1 MAPQRVDGV
10 EAVTQVPKPP
20 WRPVPRGTV
29 TRAGSVSGQSTVKGA
44 GSRSG
49 WLSRWKATSM
59 LPAQPKVMKVSSRE
73 ERPPETKPLEP
84 VCPGIQISPSGPG
97 WPTDVALS
105 SLVMAPVGGGEES
118 GAPKGG
124 WNGNHVQLKGSGDG
138 TYLRVG
144 VLKPGV
150 WVVSDPGAVLDPSG
164 REVRGAQGCADPK
177 KDAFDCFATSN
188 LHIEVDYQPA
198 DRYWIFQW
206 IETGIFLALSALLA
220 GFCSWWL
227 RRRTA

>member
-1 MAPQRVDGV
+1 M
-10 EAVTQVPKPP
+10 
-20 WRPVPRGTV
+20 
-29 TRAGSVSGQSTVKGA
+29 
-44 GSRSG
+44 
-49 WLSRWKATSM
+49 
-59 LPAQPKVMKVSSRE
+59 SSRE

-118 GAPKGG
+118 GAPEGG

-177 KDAFDCFATSN
+177 KDAFGCFATSN

-198 DRYWIFQW
+198 DRYWTFQW

-220 GFCSWWL
+220 GTLLARGSGPGARGDGPESASLVQVTRADGPGRAGLGRTGQLCSKRAQFTGAGVW
-227 RRRTA
+227 